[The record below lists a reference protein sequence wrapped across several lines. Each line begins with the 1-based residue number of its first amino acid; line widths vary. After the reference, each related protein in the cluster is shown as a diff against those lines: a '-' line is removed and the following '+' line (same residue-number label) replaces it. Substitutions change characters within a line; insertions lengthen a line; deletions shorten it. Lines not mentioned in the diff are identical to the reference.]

1 MAMSAGS
8 NSCWTSEAGSDG
20 CRLSGRTLHNGRAA
34 TRLRRPREPKDAA
47 IVARAGV
54 MGCSWLEDLAT
65 NGLGGRGLNC
75 KGCYLSQGLQDPV
88 TLPEAEEKGLP
99 RLKACHLGNNQDEGD
114 CTGRWRR
121 KRWLVDWRGIN
132 AVRRTTPDR
141 LRWTWPIWKAL
152 GLRLR
157 ALARQTYRRRQQ

>member
-1 MAMSAGS
+1 MVAACQAEHCAMDEGQR
-8 NSCWTSEAGSDG
+8 G
-20 CRLSGRTLHNGRAA
+20 CASG
-34 TRLRRPREPKDAA
+34 EPKDAA

-65 NGLGGRGLNC
+65 DGLGGRGLNC
-75 KGCYLSQGLQDPV
+75 KGCYPSLGLQDPV

-121 KRWLVDWRGIN
+121 KRWLVDRRGHQCSTSDN
-132 AVRRTTPDR
+132 A
-141 LRWTWPIWKAL
+141 
-152 GLRLR
+152 
-157 ALARQTYRRRQQ
+157 